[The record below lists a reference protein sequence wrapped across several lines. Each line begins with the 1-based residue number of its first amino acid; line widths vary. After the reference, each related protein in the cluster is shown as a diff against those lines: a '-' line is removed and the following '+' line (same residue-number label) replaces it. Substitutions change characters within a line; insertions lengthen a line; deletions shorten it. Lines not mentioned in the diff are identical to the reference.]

1 MPIKNHAITSSTPKN
16 IPLGA
21 GIVVKGLEYKTNDWD
36 YTEMGASNGGNK
48 FSYEREYIDLEVD
61 GKTVKVEGFDVKVA
75 ETGKIT
81 FNLAEY
87 NKDTLVSALCLKAE
101 SGTTITGY
109 TKYIPSKT
117 NSYVE
122 NLGFIGFTAEGK
134 PVIIKFPKAICL
146 SAYEVETKN
155 KEQGSAFALEFDA
168 VAPSTATSYD
178 ELGIEF
184 YFPTASV

>member
-1 MPIKNHAITSSTPKN
+1 MSIKNHAITTSTPKN

-21 GIVVKGLEYKTNDWD
+21 GIVVKGLEYNSNDWD
-36 YTEMGASNGGNK
+36 YTELGASNGGNK

-87 NKDTLVSALCLKAE
+87 NKETIVSALSLTIDNTNA
-101 SGTTITGY
+101 ITGY
-109 TKYIPSKT
+109 TKYKTSKT
-117 NSYVE
+117 NSYLE

-155 KEQGSAFALEFDA
+155 KGQGTFALEFDA
-168 VAPSTATSYD
+168 VAPSTANSYD
-178 ELGIEF
+178 ELDIEF